1 MYLNFDAKEYF
12 VAPRVLL
19 SDFFLEYRKR
29 GGILACVEIPTHLC
43 SSIQKAIFQV
53 TGRFI
58 NGPGIV
64 FRERSAS
71 REETHH
77 VYPHDGKWKFEMPLY
92 RPARIDKWA
101 LYGLFSQNDQRS
113 VNYNMIVEFGKRLMR
128 EAAKKGVEIDAPA
141 DCRVSRGHI
150 SLVQIYML
158 HLGKTRVNNVD
169 FFQFWEGERRVDL
182 AHTHALK
189 ELGR

>member
-1 MYLNFDAKEYF
+1 M
-12 VAPRVLL
+12 
-19 SDFFLEYRKR
+19 
-29 GGILACVEIPTHLC
+29 
-43 SSIQKAIFQV
+43 

-77 VYPHDGKWKFEMPLY
+77 VYPHDGKWKFEMPFY

-113 VNYNMIVEFGKRLMR
+113 VNYNMIVEFGKRLMK
-128 EAAKKGVEIDAPA
+128 EAAKKGVEIDVPA
-141 DCRVSRGHI
+141 DCRVSRKSVLCKFTKCYI
-150 SLVQIYML
+150 
-158 HLGKTRVNNVD
+158 
-169 FFQFWEGERRVDL
+169 
-182 AHTHALK
+182 LK
-189 ELGR
+189 RHG